1 MQEHE
6 PVKGTWQMREAH
18 LMVPDLNSKG
28 IASCSLMQAKQ
39 PETTSDQG
47 WVREPVL
54 TIKRLGAFEQ
64 SLSLVLRF
72 SPEALHDV

>member
-1 MQEHE
+1 
-6 PVKGTWQMREAH
+6 
-18 LMVPDLNSKG
+18 
-28 IASCSLMQAKQ
+28 MQAKQ